1 MSPSLITPALIQLR
15 DAFVRHDRDIRLV
28 GGAVR
33 CILSGQQP
41 DDIDLCTDATPD
53 EQQAIYQA
61 ENFRHFPTGVKHGT
75 WTVMLEDRTVV
86 EITSLRTENQ
96 TDGREI
102 VMAWTR
108 DWHDDLSRRDLTVN
122 AIAMAFDGEIID
134 PFNGKTDLDQGIV
147 RFVGDPAL
155 RIREDHLRIL
165 RFFRFHAQ
173 IAGDRDYDPTM
184 IEVIKAHL
192 AGLYGIARER
202 VWSEIAKIS
211 VGRHGIWTLG
221 NIVTLGVAPYIDL
234 PSRSIA
240 DTRLRSQEYQS
251 ASDPASIMAAYLGSA
266 NAVNVQAIVW
276 RWSTEERHQAA
287 FIADVLAEHADL
299 SLAEAQK
306 LAARGV
312 FKHWIVEALRLLD
325 RADDADVL
333 QHWHVPDF
341 PVFGRDLLAA
351 GVTEGQEIGNLL
363 RSLRKVWEE
372 SEYRLNR
379 QALVDLLPTMRR
391 THEPDL
397 SGD

>member
-1 MSPSLITPALIQLR
+1 MPTSLITPALSQLR

-33 CILSGQQP
+33 CILSDKQP
-41 DDIDLCTDATPD
+41 DDIDLCTDASPA
-53 EQQAIYQA
+53 EQEAIYQA

-75 WTVMLEDRTVV
+75 WTVMLADRAVV

-96 TDGREI
+96 T
-102 VMAWTR
+102 WTR
-108 DWHDDLSRRDLTVN
+108 DWQDDLSRRDLTVN
-122 AIAMAFDGEIID
+122 AIAMTFDGTIID

-173 IAGDRDYDPTM
+173 IAGDRDHDPSM
-184 IEVIKAHL
+184 IDVIKAHL
-192 AGLYGIARER
+192 AGLYAVARER
-202 VWSEIAKIS
+202 VWREIAKIS
-211 VGRHGIWTLG
+211 VGRHGAWTLDK
-221 NIVTLGVAPYIDL
+221 IVTLGVAPYIDL
-234 PSRSIA
+234 PSRAFA
-240 DTRLRSQEYQS
+240 DTRLRRQEYQNVR
-251 ASDPASIMAAYLGSA
+251 DPASVMAAYLGTPD
-266 NAVNVQAIVW
+266 AVDAQALVW
-276 RWSTEERHQAA
+276 RWSVDERQQAA
-287 FIADVLAEHADL
+287 FITDVLTNHPAL

-306 LAARGV
+306 LAARGA
-312 FKHWIVEALRLLD
+312 FKHWLIEALRLLD
-325 RADDADVL
+325 RASDADAL
-333 QHWHVPDF
+333 QHWRVPDF

-351 GVTEGQEIGNLL
+351 GVTEGQDVGTLL
-363 RSLRKVWEE
+363 RSLHKVWEE
-372 SEYRLNR
+372 SGYRLNR